1 MNPTDMSANPTPTRE
16 ASRADATALLIHYG
30 GDVISSG
37 TWDEA
42 FPTAENPRTNLY
54 ITIAGVWITII
65 PRERTND
72 TFTFGLRIAHPAS
85 GVVLLDDTMFDALP
99 VDGDRAQ
106 ALRNLIADCVSAVA
120 HIEAHIDARAEARA
134 NSMEALYL
142 ASASA
147 QRASAAQLRVYD
159 AAQREALLKRRVR
172 TYGVLSAFGID
183 TSVESWRETEFDLS
197 DLWDAGE
204 GALISFNPFSNAID
218 VIEGVELT
226 SVGYVVAHENHRP
239 TVQQQAA
246 LLKLILAARA
256 SADAIATSRIA
267 APLPLP
273 HYIMDY
279 FHDVDR
285 AAVWLNENHALG
297 YRLAHQVVTQ
307 GETAYGDEDQ
317 FSAPHVIMTLV
328 MTLSG

>member
-1 MNPTDMSANPTPTRE
+1 MNPTDMSANPTSE
-16 ASRADATALLIHYG
+16 AS
-30 GDVISSG
+30 
-37 TWDEA
+37 
-42 FPTAENPRTNLY
+42 
-54 ITIAGVWITII
+54 
-65 PRERTND
+65 
-72 TFTFGLRIAHPAS
+72 
-85 GVVLLDDTMFDALP
+85 
-99 VDGDRAQ
+99 
-106 ALRNLIADCVSAVA
+106 
-120 HIEAHIDARAEARA
+120 RAEARA

-147 QRASAAQLRVYD
+147 QRASAAQLRAYD
-159 AAQREALLKRRVR
+159 AAQREALLKRREITR
-172 TYGVLSAFGID
+172 GVLSAFGID
-183 TSVESWRETEFDLS
+183 TSVESWHETEFDLS
-197 DLWDAGE
+197 DFWDAGE
-204 GALISFNPFSNAID
+204 GVLIGFNPFSN
-218 VIEGVELT
+218 VINVFEKTELIFIGR
-226 SVGYVVAHENHRP
+226 VDAHENHRP

-267 APLPLP
+267 APLPAPLPLPLP
-273 HYIMDY
+273 HYIMGY

-317 FSAPHVIMTLV
+317 FSTPHMIMTLV

>member
-1 MNPTDMSANPTPTRE
+1 MNPTDMSANPAPTRE

-120 HIEAHIDARAEARA
+120 RDGAT
-134 NSMEALYL
+134 SGMEALYL
-142 ASASA
+142 ARASA
-147 QRASAAQLRVYD
+147 QRADAAAQ
-159 AAQREALLKRRVR
+159 QEALLKRRER
-172 TYGVLSAFGID
+172 TRACLSAFGID
-183 TSVESWRETEFDLS
+183 TSVENWNEIDS

-204 GALISFNPFSNAID
+204 GALIGFYPPSSMIYVYVDDVETTRIGHVVTNSN
-218 VIEGVELT
+218 
-226 SVGYVVAHENHRP
+226 SHRA
-239 TVQQQAA
+239 TVRQQAD
-246 LLKLILAARA
+246 LLELILVARA

-267 APLPLP
+267 TSRIAAPAPLP

-317 FSAPHVIMTLV
+317 FSAPHMIMTLV